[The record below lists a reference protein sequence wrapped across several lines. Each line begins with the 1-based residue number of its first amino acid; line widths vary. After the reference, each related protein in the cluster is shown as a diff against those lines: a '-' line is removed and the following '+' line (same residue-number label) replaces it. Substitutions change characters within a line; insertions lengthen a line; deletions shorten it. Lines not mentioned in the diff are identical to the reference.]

1 MQVSSYAITEGIRN
15 HMEKKE
21 MEQTLVLLKP
31 DALQNSLT
39 GYLLTQLS
47 EFHTNLHLSAAKI
60 VSVDK
65 MLAEEHY
72 AEHKGKGFYDS
83 LLDYITGVLHYSA
96 PWRRRVVAI
105 VYQGENAIQK
115 IRDIAGPTNPNTAR
129 DAKPGCIRALG
140 AVIPL
145 KDDSGNIIGD
155 RMDNLIHASANLD
168 DAERE
173 VKLWFAPTDIP
184 PLMLNWDTERA
195 DAFYWFSEE
204 KLFTRQTPGSVCI
217 VAPGDIVWK
226 SDIEALRRINAGEK
240 STIALNSVAAKYL
253 LNQ

>member
-1 MQVSSYAITEGIRN
+1 
-15 HMEKKE
+15 MEKKD

-39 GYLLTQLS
+39 GYLFSQLS
-47 EFHTNLHLSAAKI
+47 EFHTGLHLSAAKI
-60 VSVDK
+60 VSVSK

-83 LLDYITGVLHYSA
+83 LLDYITGALHYKES
-96 PWRRRVVAI
+96 WRRRVVAI
-105 VYQGENAIQK
+105 LYQGEDAIRK
-115 IRDIAGPTNPNTAR
+115 IRDIAGPTNPNAAR
-129 DAKPGCIRALG
+129 DTKPGCIRALG

-145 KDDSGNIIGD
+145 KDDSGKVIGD

-173 VKLWFAPTDIP
+173 VKLWFTPTDIP
-184 PLMLNWDTERA
+184 PLMLNWETERA
-195 DAFYWFSEE
+195 DAFYWFKDGS
-204 KLFTRQTPGSVCI
+204 LIAQQTPGSVCI
-217 VAPGDIVWK
+217 AAPGDILWK
-226 SDIEALRRINAGEK
+226 SDLAALRKIAGGAQGEV
-240 STIALNSVAAKYL
+240 SLNSVAAKYL